1 MSFAGAGGI
10 LSPVDTGYGSGDG
23 KGAVSI
29 DESRR
34 LPTVELREPH
44 ENGKLKVMDLIGHTF
59 IEKHETRI
67 RVSGLDEIS

>member
-1 MSFAGAGGI
+1 MRRSAPGDMSFAGAGGI

-34 LPTVELREPH
+34 LLVVELREPH
-44 ENGKLKVMDLIGHTF
+44 ENGNLK
-59 IEKHETRI
+59 
-67 RVSGLDEIS
+67 

>member
-29 DESRR
+29 DESRP
-34 LPTVELREPH
+34 LPVVELREPH
-44 ENGKLKVMDLIGHTF
+44 ENGKLKVMDLIY
-59 IEKHETRI
+59 
-67 RVSGLDEIS
+67 